1 MPVNFSSLFESVDV
15 IGLIDLVLGWD
26 LPDEVFPEAFK
37 SQASTLH
44 ARFDPD
50 GSWELRAE

>member
-1 MPVNFSSLFESVDV
+1 MPVNFSSLFDSVDV

-37 SQASTLH
+37 AHASSLH

-50 GSWELRAE
+50 GSWGLRAE